1 MTNKKTN
8 LSKLMSYVLRH
19 HPEELGI
26 TLDKNGW
33 VDLKNFTQ
41 SLQSRDKTI
50 SVDKVREV
58 VESCEKQRFSID
70 ETQQKIRANQGHSIQ
85 VDLQLRA
92 QQPPDILYH
101 GTVDRFLDSILR
113 VGLLPQQRHHVHLT
127 ESLNTAKSVGA
138 RRGRAIIL
146 EIETG
151 ELVSNG
157 AQFYLSE
164 NQVWLIDH
172 VPAQYIKLKQQ

>member
-26 TLDKNGW
+26 TLDENGW

-41 SLQSRDKTI
+41 SLRSRDKTI

-101 GTVDRFLDSILR
+101 GTVDRFLDAILR

-138 RRGRAIIL
+138 RRGRAVIL

>member
-1 MTNKKTN
+1 MTNKMTS
-8 LSKLMSYVLRH
+8 LSKLMSYALRH

-26 TLDKNGW
+26 KLDENGW
-33 VDLKNFTQ
+33 VSLKTFTQ
-41 SLQSRDKTI
+41 ALQSRDRTI
-50 SVDKVREV
+50 SVDEVRNV

-70 ETQQKIRANQGHSIQ
+70 EAQQKIRANQGHSIQ
-85 VDLQLRA
+85 VDLQLEA
-92 QQPPDILYH
+92 KQPPNILYH
-101 GTVDRFLDSILR
+101 GTVDRFLDSIFR
-113 VGLLPQQRHHVHLT
+113 DGLLPQLRHHVHLT

-138 RRGRAIIL
+138 RRGRAVIL
-146 EIETG
+146 EIETR

-172 VPAQYIKLKQQ
+172 VPSQYIKLKQQ

>member
-26 TLDKNGW
+26 TLDENGW

-50 SVDKVREV
+50 SVDNVREV

-101 GTVDRFLDSILR
+101 GTVDRFLDAILR

-138 RRGRAIIL
+138 RRGRAVIL

-172 VPAQYIKLKQQ
+172 VPAQYIKLK